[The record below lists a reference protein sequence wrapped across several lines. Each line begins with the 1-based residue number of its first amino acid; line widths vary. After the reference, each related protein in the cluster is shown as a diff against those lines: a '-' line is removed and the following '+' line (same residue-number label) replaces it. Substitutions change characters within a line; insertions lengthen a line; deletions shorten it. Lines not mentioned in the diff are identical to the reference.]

1 MSTTTPDA
9 RNEAALKRA
18 VEQWNAGDLGG
29 YLEVYADDVRVHGFG
44 PEPMDKPAVRA
55 FYEGMFAAF
64 TESRLELHETFSSG
78 DHLTTRFTLTGRHD
92 GEFMGVAAT
101 GTQIALPG
109 ITIMRFRDGAC
120 VERWSC
126 ADTLGLLVQIGAIAP
141 PP

>member
-9 RNEAALKRA
+9 QNEAALRRA
-18 VEQWNAGDLGG
+18 VERWNAGDLAG

-78 DHLTTRFTLTGRHD
+78 DRLNPLHSDRSARRGVHGCRRNRQADRVARHHD
-92 GEFMGVAAT
+92 HAF
-101 GTQIALPG
+101 
-109 ITIMRFRDGAC
+109 
-120 VERWSC
+120 S
-126 ADTLGLLVQIGAIAP
+126 
-141 PP
+141 